1 MKNRLFLIFLFVVVL
16 LSSCKVFYP
25 SRMLRTGAGYKF
37 SELPA
42 DQIKAE
48 YKIAPNDELS
58 FSLSTNDGEKLIN
71 PVSEGGSAAAGQSS
85 SMTYLVEFDGQI
97 NFPVLGRT
105 PISGLT
111 LREAETFLEE
121 KFSKYYN
128 NPFIQLKVANNRVII
143 FPGGEGSSATVLNLT
158 NTNTTLFEALA
169 LAGGISDGKAYR
181 IKLIRGGIDNPQIY
195 LFDLSTIEGMK
206 QGNTVM
212 QANDVI
218 YIEPL
223 NKVPEK
229 FMTTV
234 APYLSLFSTILLIYT
249 LFK

>member
-1 MKNRLFLIFLFVVVL
+1 MKNRLFLIFLFAAFTI
-16 LSSCKVFYP
+16 SSCKVFDP
-25 SRMLRTGAGYKF
+25 SRMLRTGSDYKY
-37 SELPA
+37 SELST
-42 DQIKAE
+42 DQKTAE

-58 FSLSTNDGEKLIN
+58 FVLTTNDGEKLIN
-71 PVSEGGSAAAGQSS
+71 PITEVGSVAQSS
-85 SMTYLVEFDGQI
+85 SLTYLVEFDGQI

-105 PISGLT
+105 QISGLT

-128 NPFIQLKVANNRVII
+128 NPFVQLKVTNNRVII
-143 FPGGEGSSATVLNLT
+143 FPGGEGSAATVLNLQ

-181 IKLIRGGIDNPQIY
+181 IKLIRGGVEDPKIY
-195 LFDLSTIEGMK
+195 LFDLSTISGMK
-206 QGNTVM
+206 QGNTIL

-218 YIEPL
+218 YVEPRSR
-223 NKVPEK
+223 VPERVLS
-229 FMTTV
+229 TIT
-234 APYLSLFSTILLIYT
+234 PYLTLFSTIVLIYT